1 MQPKR
6 FCPFCGQP
14 TKPVTGTPHR
24 NCSDC
29 GETDYQNP
37 APAVCVAAIRDGK
50 ILLSLRA
57 REPKKGQWDLVGGFV
72 DVGEN
77 VEEAA
82 HREVRE
88 ETGCTLLDLRLHAT
102 APGDY
107 AGQPTLN
114 FLHTATL
121 VGEPVAAD
129 DSADL
134 KWWPLDQV
142 PPIAWKHEADFVRSL
157 RP

>member
-6 FCPFCGQP
+6 FCPFCGQAND
-14 TKPVTGTPHR
+14 PVAGQPHR
-24 NCSDC
+24 HCPSC
-29 GETDYQNP
+29 GETDYLNP
-37 APAVCVAAIRDGK
+37 APAVCIAALRDGK

-72 DVGEN
+72 DGQET
-77 VEEAA
+77 VEQAA
-82 HREVRE
+82 HREVLE
-88 ETGCTLLDLRLHAT
+88 ETGCTLRDLRLHAT

-121 VGEPVAAD
+121 VGEPVAND
-129 DSADL
+129 DSAEL
-134 KWWPLDQV
+134 KWWPLDNV
-142 PPIAWKHEADFVRSL
+142 PPIAWTHEAEFVRKL
-157 RP
+157 RD